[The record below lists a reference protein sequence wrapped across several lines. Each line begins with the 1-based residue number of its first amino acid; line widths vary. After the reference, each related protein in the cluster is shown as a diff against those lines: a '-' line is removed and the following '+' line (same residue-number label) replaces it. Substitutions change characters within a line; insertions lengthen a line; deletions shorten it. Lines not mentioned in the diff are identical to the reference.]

1 MELEQILKLIDA
13 SVEKRADRFFTGRR
27 RNEAYAYRR
36 TRKRI
41 QSGTA
46 DRRAGYTVRLYAGI
60 TGRKP
65 SGVSEERTQS
75 MTTGNPAAMDGYSF
89 TAAGGEYQTDTQK
102 NEKQAEGTVVASPL
116 VGIFYSA
123 PSPED
128 EPFVT
133 VGDTVKKGQTL
144 GVIEAMKLMN
154 EIESE
159 CDGIVKE
166 VLVENGEMVEFGQ
179 PLFIVGVVKM
189 P

>member
-13 SVEKRADRFFTGRR
+13 VSKSALTGFSLEEGETKLTLTAERVKEF
-27 RNEAYAYRR
+27 NPVQQTGEPG
-36 TRKRI
+36 I
-41 QSGTA
+41 QSGCMQA
-46 DRRAGYTVRLYAGI
+46 SQAGNR
-60 TGRKP
+60 

-89 TAAGGEYQTDTQK
+89 TAAGGEYQTETQK

-179 PLFIVGVVKM
+179 PLFIVGV
-189 P
+189 

>member
-13 SVEKRADRFFTGRR
+13 VSKSALTGFSLEEGETKLTLTAERVKEF
-27 RNEAYAYRR
+27 NPVQQTGEPG
-36 TRKRI
+36 I
-41 QSGTA
+41 QSGCMQA
-46 DRRAGYTVRLYAGI
+46 SQAGNR
-60 TGRKP
+60 

-89 TAAGGEYQTDTQK
+89 TAGGEYQTDTQK

-159 CDGIVKE
+159 YDGVVEEIMVGNEE
-166 VLVENGEMVEFGQ
+166 VVEYGQ
-179 PLFIVGVVKM
+179 PLFRIH
-189 P
+189 

>member
-13 SVEKRADRFFTGRR
+13 VSKSALTGFSLEEGETKLTLTAERVKEFNSVQQTG
-27 RNEAYAYRR
+27 EPG
-36 TRKRI
+36 T
-41 QSGTA
+41 QSGSMQASQAGNTA
-46 DRRAGYTVRLYAGI
+46 V
-60 TGRKP
+60 
-65 SGVSEERTQS
+65 
-75 MTTGNPAAMDGYSF
+75 MDGYGF
-89 TAAGGEYQTDTQK
+89 TVAGGEYQTDTQK

-179 PLFIVGVVKM
+179 PLFIVGV
-189 P
+189 

>member
-13 SVEKRADRFFTGRR
+13 VSKSALTGFSLEEGETKLTLTAERVKEF
-27 RNEAYAYRR
+27 NPVQQTGEPG
-36 TRKRI
+36 I
-41 QSGTA
+41 QSGCMQA
-46 DRRAGYTVRLYAGI
+46 SQAGNR
-60 TGRKP
+60 

-75 MTTGNPAAMDGYSF
+75 MTTGNPAAMD
-89 TAAGGEYQTDTQK
+89 GEYQTDTQK

-179 PLFIVGVVKM
+179 PLFIVGV
-189 P
+189 

>member
-13 SVEKRADRFFTGRR
+13 VSKSALTGFSLEEGE
-27 RNEAYAYRR
+27 NEAYAYRR

-41 QSGTA
+41 QFGTA
-46 DRRAGYTVRLYAGI
+46 DRRAGIQSGCMQASQAGN
-60 TGRKP
+60 R

-102 NEKQAEGTVVASPL
+102 NEKQVEGTVVASPL

-144 GVIEAMKLMN
+144 GVIE
-154 EIESE
+154 
-159 CDGIVKE
+159 
-166 VLVENGEMVEFGQ
+166 Q
-179 PLFIVGVVKM
+179 
-189 P
+189 

>member
-13 SVEKRADRFFTGRR
+13 VSKSALTGFSLEEGETKLTLTAERVKEF
-27 RNEAYAYRR
+27 NPVQQTGEPG
-36 TRKRI
+36 I
-41 QSGTA
+41 QSGCMQA
-46 DRRAGYTVRLYAGI
+46 SQAGNR
-60 TGRKP
+60 

-75 MTTGNPAAMDGYSF
+75 MTTGNPAAM
-89 TAAGGEYQTDTQK
+89 QK

-133 VGDTVKKGQTL
+133 VGGTVKKGQTL

-179 PLFIVGVVKM
+179 PLFIVGV
-189 P
+189 

>member
-13 SVEKRADRFFTGRR
+13 VSKSALTGFSLEEGETKLTLTAERVKEF
-27 RNEAYAYRR
+27 NPVQQTGEPG
-36 TRKRI
+36 I
-41 QSGTA
+41 QSGCMQASQAGNTA
-46 DRRAGYTVRLYAGI
+46 VMDRYGFTVAG
-60 TGRKP
+60 
-65 SGVSEERTQS
+65 S
-75 MTTGNPAAMDGYSF
+75 
-89 TAAGGEYQTDTQK
+89 EYQTDTQK

-179 PLFIVGVVKM
+179 PLFIVGV
-189 P
+189 

>member
-13 SVEKRADRFFTGRR
+13 VSKSALTGFSLEEGETKLTLTAERVKEF
-27 RNEAYAYRR
+27 NQVQQTGELG
-36 TRKRI
+36 I
-41 QSGTA
+41 Q
-46 DRRAGYTVRLYAGI
+46 AGNR
-60 TGRKP
+60 

-179 PLFIVGVVKM
+179 PLFIVGV
-189 P
+189 